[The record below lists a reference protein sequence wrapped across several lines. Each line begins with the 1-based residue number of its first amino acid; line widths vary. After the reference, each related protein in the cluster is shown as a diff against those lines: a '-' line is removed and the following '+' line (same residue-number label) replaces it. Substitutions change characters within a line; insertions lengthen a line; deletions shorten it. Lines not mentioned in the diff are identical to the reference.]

1 MISIPLTAEDV
12 STICAYIR
20 SIHKGY
26 SGPVFVSLSH
36 HRLEELHMSM
46 SRKVVLK
53 ALSKASKYERSV

>member
-26 SGPVFVSLSH
+26 SGPVFVSL